1 LANNTSDLDIP
12 KKLHSGRMMMP
23 REITPLYLPDSG
35 SQPPK
40 VEGLLF
46 HFLVLHR
53 MRRKTLAPRIGYSE
67 AIPAY
72 ERNLLDALMK
82 PMHFDVFEYIVHE
95 IWNIATNP
103 LRSCGF
109 APYIQYMIEMVTK
122 EKFYK
127 DSRHDPLRPAV
138 PKDPRTSRA
147 SASTSVAPRTTHSG
161 GASSTSS
168 TNNGFLKMF
177 RGIFA
182 IGRHMDHR
190 LGVMEQHLQIVRR
203 KQEIIYS

>member
-1 LANNTSDLDIP
+1 
-12 KKLHSGRMMMP
+12 MM
-23 REITPLYLPDSG
+23 
-35 SQPPK
+35 
-40 VEGLLF
+40 
-46 HFLVLHR
+46 
-53 MRRKTLAPRIGYSE
+53 RKIMAPMIGYSE
-67 AIPAY
+67 VIPSY

-82 PMHFDVFEYIVHE
+82 PMHFDIFEYIVDE

-127 DSRHDPLRPAV
+127 DSRHDPLRSAV
-138 PKDPRTSRA
+138 PKDSRTS
-147 SASTSVAPRTTHSG
+147 SAGSSIAPATAPSHTTRSG

-168 TNNGFLKMF
+168 TNSGFLKMF

-182 IGRHMDHR
+182 MCRHTDQH
-190 LGVMEQHLQIVRR
+190 LDVMEQWLQIVRCNQ
-203 KQEIIYS
+203 KIIHSQ